1 MALAMCLLMS
11 HGRGHSD
18 MGSQLPIPVG
28 AQVFC
33 VRWCSSSGIYY
44 SMATAPSWLQED
56 VPLGT
61 GKV

>member
-1 MALAMCLLMS
+1 MALAKCLLMS
-11 HGRGHSD
+11 HGGGHGD
-18 MGSQLPIPVG
+18 MDSQLRIPVD

-33 VRWCSSSGIYY
+33 LRWHTSSGIC
-44 SMATAPSWLQED
+44 SRMATAPSWQQES